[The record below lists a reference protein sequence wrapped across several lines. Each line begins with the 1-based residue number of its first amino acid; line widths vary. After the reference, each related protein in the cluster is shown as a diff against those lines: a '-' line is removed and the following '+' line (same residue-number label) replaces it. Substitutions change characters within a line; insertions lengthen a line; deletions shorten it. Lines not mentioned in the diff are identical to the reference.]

1 MPESRGAVEQYPMSR
16 RSLCWNSRS
25 YCSRIYVEMIRLT
38 NGFRGILFGRMG
50 KAFPALKIRNY
61 RYFWIG
67 QLISVMG
74 TWMQTAAQ
82 SWLVLLLTDS
92 PFLLGLLGVA
102 QFTPVLLFS
111 LFAGVFVDRFPKRT
125 ILIFTQTVSMLLA
138 FILAILV
145 FANAVQYWHIFLLSL
160 GLGIVKTMDIPAR
173 QAIIIE
179 LVGRDVLLNAVALNS
194 TVFNLARIVGPAV
207 AGMVMAAVGAGWCF
221 VINGVTFI
229 AVIIGLTKIDA
240 RPVIKKKERGTVIPD
255 IKEGLS
261 YLLKSPIL
269 TTTTLMLAIVST
281 FGMNYSV
288 LIPVFARNQL
298 GQEAQGYGFL
308 MACLG
313 IGSLVGALI
322 IAGRSSR
329 GPQRSRLFVVPFITS
344 VLFLTIGFNRSFY
357 FSAILIVCMGLANI
371 FFTTSANSLMQ
382 INSSDEFRGRVMSVY
397 SLVFAGSTPLGNLF
411 VGTISDRSGGGSA
424 FIWSGIVTITL
435 VSLVVF
441 IHAARKRYKSR
452 LAQDYR

>member
-1 MPESRGAVEQYPMSR
+1 
-16 RSLCWNSRS
+16 
-25 YCSRIYVEMIRLT
+25 
-38 NGFRGILFGRMG
+38 MG

-160 GLGIVKTMDIPAR
+160 GLGIVKTMDSPAR